1 MVELPTY
8 VKLLNVVF
16 VVIYLISVAL
26 ESTRGEILG
35 TLEDLSMTGR
45 ALLANFIIVP
55 ILGFLL
61 ARLFD
66 LPPEIRLGFFL
77 LALSPGGFLALQF
90 ARVSKGNRV
99 LAVTLLVLLSTVAVV
114 LTPVLTTVF
123 FPMHTG
129 RMPFTWLM
137 ILLLVVIVAPLLV
150 GRALQQFIPETAP
163 KLGRF
168 LGALS
173 IVIFIIGTVTAGKY
187 KTPAIKALGME
198 GIAAIVM
205 LCLGCWIV
213 GWLLGGPEIRNRKV
227 FAIATSM
234 RNVGVCLPIVIN
246 YFPGTAVIAPI
257 LAFSGISIPM
267 NMVFALVTGW
277 ALRDPVALSGARQ

>member
-1 MVELPTY
+1 MGELPLY
-8 VKLLNVVF
+8 VKLLNFAF
-16 VVIYLISVAL
+16 VVIYLVSVTL

-35 TLEDLSMTGR
+35 TLRDLSMTGR

-55 ILGFLL
+55 ILGFFLI
-61 ARLFD
+61 RLFD

-77 LALSPGGFLALQF
+77 LALSPGGFFALQF

-99 LAVTLLVLLSTVAVV
+99 LAVALLVLLSVVAVV

-123 FPMHTG
+123 FPLHTG
-129 RMPFTWLM
+129 RMPFTWLV
-137 ILLLVVIVAPLLV
+137 ILLLMVIAVPLLA
-150 GRALQQFIPETAP
+150 GRALQQLIPEIAP

-173 IVIFIIGTVTAGKY
+173 IVLFIMGAVSAGKY
-187 KTPAIKALGME
+187 KTPAIKVLGME
-198 GIAAIVM
+198 GIAVIVM
-205 LCLGCWIV
+205 LCIGSWIV
-213 GWLLGGPEIRNRKV
+213 GWLLGGPELRNRKV

-246 YFPGTAVIAPI
+246 YFPGTEVIAPI

-277 ALRDPVALSGARQ
+277 ALRDPVAPSGTRQ